1 MVEENDQTLSS
12 PDSYISSN
20 WLPSPPGAQEEGA
33 DTVTHSGEAKPTA
46 TDVQS
51 AKMEALGRLSAGIA
65 HEINTP
71 AQFVGDHLKF
81 IEDSIK
87 EILKGPG
94 SVYLPDFI
102 KENLPVAIK
111 NTIVGVNRIGG
122 IVATMR
128 RFSHKGLDKNMKPG
142 DINQAIRDALVLSRA
157 SLDQKYVDL
166 RFSLGKD
173 IPLVNCAL
181 SEISH
186 AILSLIVNAY
196 DSILENAKNGE
207 KGTISIRSSAEA
219 DGVKVEV
226 RDNGGG
232 IPDSIRDR
240 IFEPFFTTKEVGQGM
255 GQGLALAHALIVAE
269 HGGKLVFETEVG
281 KGSSFEIFLPLNPE
295 RGQA

>member
-33 DTVTHSGEAKPTA
+33 DTVTRSGEAKPTA
-46 TDVQS
+46 ADVQS

-122 IVATMR
+122 IVSTMR
-128 RFSHKGLDKNMKPG
+128 RFSHQGLDKNMKPG
-142 DINQAIRDALVLSRA
+142 DINQAIRDALVLCRTR
-157 SLDQKYVDL
+157 LDQEFVDL

-173 IPLVNCAL
+173 MPKVNCAL

-186 AILSLIVNAY
+186 AILSLIANAY
-196 DSILENAKNGE
+196 DSILENATNEE

-240 IFEPFFTTKEVGQGM
+240 IFEPFFTTKAVGQGM
-255 GQGLALAHALIVAE
+255 GQGLALVHALIVVE

-281 KGSSFEIFLPLNPE
+281 KGSSFEIFLPLDPE
-295 RGQA
+295 REQA

>member
-1 MVEENDQTLSS
+1 MVEENDQALSS
-12 PDSYISSN
+12 PDNYISSN
-20 WLPSPPGAQEEGA
+20 WMPSTPGTQEEESKPLAQIGDVKPIA
-33 DTVTHSGEAKPTA
+33 D
-46 TDVQS
+46 DVQS
-51 AKMEALGRLSAGIA
+51 AKMEALGRLTAGIA

-128 RFSHKGLDKNMKPG
+128 RFSHKGLDKKKELG

-157 SLDQKYVDL
+157 ELDKSVVDL

-173 IPLVNCAL
+173 IPKINCSL

-186 AILSLIVNAY
+186 VILSLILNAY
-196 DSILENAKNGE
+196 DSILEHAKNEE

-219 DGVKVEV
+219 DGVKIEV

-232 IPDSIRDR
+232 IPDTIRDR
-240 IFEPFFTTKEVGQGM
+240 IFEPFFTTKEIGQGM
-255 GQGLALAHALIVAE
+255 GQGLALAHALIVVE

-281 KGSSFEIFLPLNPE
+281 KGSSFEIFLPLDSE
-295 RGQA
+295 LDQA

>member
-33 DTVTHSGEAKPTA
+33 VTVTRSGEGKPTA
-46 TDVQS
+46 ADVQS

-122 IVATMR
+122 IVSTMR
-128 RFSHKGLDKNMKPG
+128 RFSHQGLDKNMKPG
-142 DINQAIRDALVLSRA
+142 DINQAIRDALVLCRTR
-157 SLDQKYVDL
+157 LDQEFVDL

-173 IPLVNCAL
+173 MPKVNCAL

-186 AILSLIVNAY
+186 AILSLIANAY
-196 DSILENAKNGE
+196 DSILENATNEE

-240 IFEPFFTTKEVGQGM
+240 IFEPFFTTKAVGQGM
-255 GQGLALAHALIVAE
+255 GQGLALVHALIVVE

-281 KGSSFEIFLPLNPE
+281 KGSSFEIFLPLDPE
-295 RGQA
+295 REQA

>member
-1 MVEENDQTLSS
+1 MIEEKNQALPS
-12 PDSYISSN
+12 PDTYVSSN
-20 WLPSPPGAQEEGA
+20 WLPSSPNGPKEEKDSIAQTSGSKPSAA
-33 DTVTHSGEAKPTA
+33 DI
-46 TDVQS
+46 QS
-51 AKMEALGRLSAGIA
+51 AKMEALGRLTAGIA

-87 EILKGPG
+87 EILNGPG

-111 NTIVGVNRIGG
+111 NTVVGVNRIGS

-128 RFSHKGLDKNMKPG
+128 RFSHQGLDKKMKPG
-142 DINQAIRDALVLSRA
+142 DINQAIRDALVLSKTR
-157 SLDQKYVDL
+157 LDPKFVDL

-173 IPLVNCAL
+173 IPKVNCAL

-196 DSILENAKNGE
+196 DSILENVKNGE
-207 KGTISIRSSAEA
+207 KGTISIRSSAEG
-219 DGVKVEV
+219 DGVKVQV

-255 GQGLALAHALIVAE
+255 GQGLALAHALVVSE
-269 HGGKLVFETEVG
+269 HGGSLTFRPTEG
-281 KGSSFEIFLPLNPE
+281 GGATFTIFLPFDGKSSE
-295 RGQA
+295 V